1 MWERSKRT
9 GTRLGSKNQKS
20 VLIFSVITV
29 NYSNGQHI
37 AHNVDGFAVGGAIL
51 LRRPWRRMMNDDT
64 KDKFLFKSLID
75 KWQPEQKLNR
85 TIGDDRR
92 LRRPPLPQ
100 N

>member
-1 MWERSKRT
+1 M
-9 GTRLGSKNQKS
+9 
-20 VLIFSVITV
+20 
-29 NYSNGQHI
+29 
-37 AHNVDGFAVGGAIL
+37 AANVHSFAVGGAIL

-100 N
+100 NCLLAVVLRRIGKNFSLVI